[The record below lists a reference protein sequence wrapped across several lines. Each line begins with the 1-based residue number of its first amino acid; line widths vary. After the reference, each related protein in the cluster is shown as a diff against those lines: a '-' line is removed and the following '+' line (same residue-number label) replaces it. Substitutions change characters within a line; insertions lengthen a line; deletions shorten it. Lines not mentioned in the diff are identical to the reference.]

1 MNGHPFC
8 LGGSIHSI
16 PAALA
21 ILPWTILKNRMNSS
35 FSFKSS
41 WCNSCNFI
49 LFFKSSY
56 SAIHPILQ
64 IVLVP
69 FILFLKPFWCNSS
82 YYSKSSETKQ
92 LVRQGIEQI
101 LTPIHKRRPFP
112 FLLSLSFFY
121 GAFLTFL
128 GSLNLLCVITPL
140 VV

>member
-69 FILFLKPFWCNSS
+69 FILFLK
-82 YYSKSSETKQ
+82 SSETKQ